1 MRKKKILITGSNG
14 MVGKD
19 LIKLIEDGGL
29 YSVIEVPSKICD
41 LRDSQEVYF
50 LFATHQPDIVIHL
63 AAKVGGIVDNIEK
76 PAEYTEDNLLMNT
89 NVISAARKFD
99 VKRLIG
105 ILSTCAYPDKV
116 ESYPMS
122 EEQLHDGPP
131 ALTNFGYGISK
142 RCMAS
147 HIDSI
152 NKQYELQ
159 YQYLIPCNLYG
170 EHDKFDNQR
179 AHFISALIKKILD
192 AKDQNADEVTLFG
205 DGTPLRQFM
214 HSRDLANII
223 YECIKNDITESMN
236 VATED
241 NLSIDEM
248 AHIARTSLGADH
260 IKIKYDIAK
269 PNGQFRKD
277 VSIQK
282 LRKHFPDFKFTALG
296 EGIKQIYQ
304 TYAKSN

>member
-1 MRKKKILITGSNG
+1 MKKILITGSNG

-19 LIKLIEDGGL
+19 LIRLIENDGD
-29 YSVIEVPSKICD
+29 YSVIEVPSKVYD
-41 LRDSQEVYF
+41 LRDSHDVFALF
-50 LFATHQPDIVIHL
+50 LDTKPDIVVHL

-89 NVISAARKFD
+89 NVVSTSRKFG

-116 ESYPMS
+116 ESYPMT

-131 ALTNFGYGISK
+131 APTNFGYGISK

-147 HIDSI
+147 HIDAI
-152 NKQYELQ
+152 NKQYGLE

-179 AHFISALIKKILD
+179 AHFISALIKKISD
-192 AKDQNADEVTLFG
+192 AKDEGVDHVTLFG

-214 HSRDLANII
+214 HSNDLATII
-223 YECIKNDITESMN
+223 YECIKREITESMN
-236 VATED
+236 VATEE

-248 AHIARTSLGADH
+248 AQIARTSLGADH
-260 IKIKYDIAK
+260 IKIKYDITK
-269 PNGQFRKD
+269 PNGQYRKD

-282 LRKHFPDFKFTALG
+282 LRKHFPDFKFTSLG
-296 EGIKQIYQ
+296 DGIKQIYQ
-304 TYAKSN
+304 TYAKTN

>member
-1 MRKKKILITGSNG
+1 MKKILITGSNG

-19 LIKLIEDGGL
+19 LIRLIENDGE
-29 YSVIEVPSKICD
+29 YSVIEVPSKVYD
-41 LRDSQEVYF
+41 LRDSHDVFALF
-50 LFATHQPDIVIHL
+50 LDTKPDIVVHL

-89 NVISAARKFD
+89 NVVSMSRKFG

-116 ESYPMS
+116 ESYPMT

-131 ALTNFGYGISK
+131 APTNFGYGISK

-147 HIDSI
+147 HIDAI
-152 NKQYELQ
+152 NKQYGLE

-179 AHFISALIKKILD
+179 AHFISALIKKISD
-192 AKDQNADEVTLFG
+192 AKDEGADHVTLFG

-214 HSRDLANII
+214 HSNDLAIII
-223 YECIKNDITESMN
+223 YECIKREITESMN
-236 VATED
+236 VATEE

-260 IKIKYDIAK
+260 IKIKYDITK
-269 PNGQFRKD
+269 PNGQYRKD

-282 LRKHFPDFKFTALG
+282 LRKHFPDFKFTSLG
-296 EGIKQIYQ
+296 DGIKQIYQ
-304 TYAKSN
+304 TYAKTN

>member
-19 LIKLIEDGGL
+19 LISLIEADGL
-29 YSVIEVPSKICD
+29 YTVCEVSSKQFD
-41 LRDSQEVYF
+41 LRDSRDVFF
-50 LFATHQPDIVIHL
+50 LYNTYHPDIVVHL

-89 NVISAARKFD
+89 NVVSLARKFG

-116 ESYPMS
+116 DSYPMI

-131 ALTNFGYGISK
+131 APTNFGYGISK

-147 HIDSI
+147 HIDAI
-152 NKQYELQ
+152 NKQYGLR

-170 EHDKFDNQR
+170 EHDKFDHQR
-179 AHFISALIKKILD
+179 AHFISALIKKISD
-192 AKDQNADEVTLFG
+192 AKDEGSDHVTLFG

-214 HSRDLANII
+214 HSRDLATII
-223 YECIKNDITESMN
+223 YECIKRDITESMN
-236 VATED
+236 VATEE

-248 AHIARTSLGADH
+248 AHIARTSLDAEH
-260 IKIKYDIAK
+260 IKIKYDKTK
-269 PNGQFRKD
+269 PNGQYRKD
-277 VSIQK
+277 VSIAK
-282 LRKHFPDFKFTALG
+282 LRKHFPDFKFTSLG
-296 EGIKQIYQ
+296 DGIKQIYQ
-304 TYAKSN
+304 TYAKTN

>member
-1 MRKKKILITGSNG
+1 MKKILITGSNG

-19 LIKLIEDGGL
+19 LIRLIENDGE
-29 YSVIEVPSKICD
+29 YSVIEVPSKVYD
-41 LRDSQEVYF
+41 LRDSHDVFALF
-50 LFATHQPDIVIHL
+50 LDTKPDIVVHL

-89 NVISAARKFD
+89 NVVSMSRKFG

-122 EEQLHDGPP
+122 EEQLHEGPP
-131 ALTNFGYGISK
+131 APTNFGYGISK

-147 HIDSI
+147 HIDAI
-152 NKQYELQ
+152 NKQYGLE

-179 AHFISALIKKILD
+179 AHFISALIKKISD
-192 AKDQNADEVTLFG
+192 AKDEGADHVTLFG

-214 HSRDLANII
+214 HSNDLATII
-223 YECIKNDITESMN
+223 YECIKREITESMN
-236 VATED
+236 VATEE

-248 AHIARTSLGADH
+248 AHIARTSLCADH
-260 IKIKYDIAK
+260 IKIKYDITK
-269 PNGQFRKD
+269 PNGQYRKD

-282 LRKHFPDFKFTALG
+282 LRKHFPDFKFTSLG
-296 EGIKQIYQ
+296 DGIKQIYQ
-304 TYAKSN
+304 TYAKTN

>member
-1 MRKKKILITGSNG
+1 MKKILITGSNG

-19 LIKLIEDGGL
+19 LIKLIEDEGL
-29 YSVIEVPSKICD
+29 YSVIRVPSKVYD
-41 LRDSQEVYF
+41 LRDSQDVFSLF
-50 LFATHQPDIVIHL
+50 LHTKPDIVIHL

-89 NVISAARKFD
+89 NIVSASRNFG
-99 VKRLIG
+99 VRRLIG

-131 ALTNFGYGISK
+131 APTNFGYGISK

-147 HIDSI
+147 HIDAI
-152 NKQYELQ
+152 NKQYGLE

-179 AHFISALIKKILD
+179 AHFISALIKKISD
-192 AKDQNADEVTLFG
+192 AKDQNQDEVTLFG

-214 HSRDLANII
+214 HSHDLATII
-223 YECIKNDITESMN
+223 YECIKREITESMN
-236 VATED
+236 VATEE

-260 IKIKYDIAK
+260 IKIKYDITK
-269 PNGQFRKD
+269 PNGQYRKD

-282 LRKHFPDFKFTALG
+282 LRKHFPDFKFTSLG
-296 EGIKQIYQ
+296 DGIKQIYQ
-304 TYAKSN
+304 TYAKTN

>member
-1 MRKKKILITGSNG
+1 MKQKILITGSNG

-19 LIKLIEDGGL
+19 LISLIETEGL
-29 YSVIEVPSKICD
+29 YTVCEVPSKQFD
-41 LRDSQEVYF
+41 LRDSRDVFF
-50 LFATHQPDIVIHL
+50 LYETYHPDIVIHL

-76 PAEYTEDNLLMNT
+76 PAEYTEENLLMNT
-89 NVISAARKFD
+89 NVVSLARKFG

-105 ILSTCAYPDKV
+105 ILSTCAYPDNV
-116 ESYPMS
+116 EKYPML

-131 ALTNFGYGISK
+131 APTNFGYGISK

-147 HIDSI
+147 HIDAI
-152 NKQYELQ
+152 NKQYDLK

-179 AHFISALIKKILD
+179 AHFISALIKKISD
-192 AKDQNADEVTLFG
+192 AKNEGADHVTLFG

-214 HSRDLANII
+214 HSRDLASII
-223 YECIKNDITESMN
+223 YECIKRDITESMN

-241 NLSIDEM
+241 NLSINEM
-248 AHIARTSLGADH
+248 AHIARTSLCADH
-260 IKIKYDIAK
+260 IKIKYDITK

-282 LRKHFPDFKFTALG
+282 LRKHFPDFKFTTLS

-304 TYAKSN
+304 TYAKIN

>member
-1 MRKKKILITGSNG
+1 MKQKILITGSNG

-19 LIKLIEDGGL
+19 LISLIEAEGL
-29 YSVIEVPSKICD
+29 YTVCEVPSKHFD
-41 LRDSQEVYF
+41 LRHYQDVFF
-50 LFATHQPDIVIHL
+50 LYDTYKPDIVVHL

-89 NVISAARKFD
+89 NVISLARKFG

-116 ESYPMS
+116 ESYPMT

-131 ALTNFGYGISK
+131 AQTNFGYGISK

-147 HIDSI
+147 HIDAI
-152 NKQYELQ
+152 NKQYGLE

-192 AKDQNADEVTLFG
+192 AKDQNSDEVTLFG

-214 HSRDLANII
+214 HSRDLASII
-223 YECIKNDITESMN
+223 YECIKNNITESMN

-248 AHIARTSLGADH
+248 AHIARTSLDAKH
-260 IKIKYDIAK
+260 IKIKYDITK

-282 LRKHFPDFKFTALG
+282 LRKHFPDFEFTTLS

>member
-1 MRKKKILITGSNG
+1 MKKILITGSNG

-19 LIKLIEDGGL
+19 LIKLIEDEGL
-29 YSVIEVPSKICD
+29 YSVIGVPSRVYD
-41 LRDSQEVYF
+41 LRDSQDVFGLF
-50 LFATHQPDIVIHL
+50 LHTKPDIVVHL

-89 NVISAARKFD
+89 NIVSASRNFG

-122 EEQLHDGPP
+122 EEQLHNGPP
-131 ALTNFGYGISK
+131 APTNFGYGISK

-147 HIDSI
+147 HIDAI
-152 NKQYELQ
+152 NKQYGLE

-170 EHDKFDNQR
+170 EHDKFDHQR
-179 AHFISALIKKILD
+179 AHFISALIKKISD
-192 AKDQNADEVTLFG
+192 AKDEGADHVTLFG

-214 HSRDLANII
+214 HSRDLATII
-223 YECIKNDITESMN
+223 YECIKRGITESMN
-236 VATED
+236 VATEE

-248 AHIARTSLGADH
+248 AQIARTSLGADH
-260 IKIKYDIAK
+260 IKIKYDTTK
-269 PNGQFRKD
+269 PNGQYRKD

-282 LRKHFPDFKFTALG
+282 LRKHFPDFKFTSLG
-296 EGIKQIYQ
+296 DGIKQIYQ
-304 TYAKSN
+304 TYAKTN

>member
-1 MRKKKILITGSNG
+1 

-19 LIKLIEDGGL
+19 LIRLIEDEGL
-29 YSVIEVPSKICD
+29 YSVIGVPSKVYD
-41 LRDSQEVYF
+41 LRDSQDVFALF
-50 LFATHQPDIVIHL
+50 LHTKPDIVVHL

-89 NVISAARKFD
+89 NIVSASRNFG

-116 ESYPMS
+116 ESYPMI

-131 ALTNFGYGISK
+131 APTNFGYGISK

-147 HIDSI
+147 HIDAI
-152 NKQYELQ
+152 NKQYGLH

-192 AKDQNADEVTLFG
+192 AKEQNAEEVTLFG

-260 IKIKYDIAK
+260 IKIKYDITK

-282 LRKHFPDFKFTALG
+282 LRKHFPDFKFTTLS

-304 TYAKSN
+304 TYAKIN

>member
-1 MRKKKILITGSNG
+1 MKQKILITGSNG

-19 LIKLIEDGGL
+19 LISLIEAEGL
-29 YSVIEVPSKICD
+29 YTVCEVPSKQFD
-41 LRDSQEVYF
+41 LRHYQDVFF
-50 LFATHQPDIVIHL
+50 LYETYKPDIVVHL

-89 NVISAARKFD
+89 NVVSLARKFD

-116 ESYPMS
+116 ESYPMT

-131 ALTNFGYGISK
+131 APTNFGYGISK

-147 HIDSI
+147 HIDAV
-152 NKQYELQ
+152 NKQYRLQ

-223 YECIKNDITESMN
+223 YKCIKNDITESMN

-260 IKIKYDIAK
+260 IKIKYDITK

-282 LRKHFPDFKFTALG
+282 LRKHFPDFKFTTLS